1 MRRARDDRVRM
12 SKGEYQ
18 YGRASNG
25 WLIAAAVS
33 LALVAILFVALKR
46 DVQVV
51 ETQGETLT
59 VYCAA
64 GIRKPVEELA
74 KRYEQEHGVIVR
86 LDYGSSGEM
95 EGKLALDL
103 QNGAT
108 RADLYIPADQS
119 FSDRA
124 RDKGLTV
131 ESVPLASFRL
141 TLAVGPGSKHDF
153 TTVDEL
159 LASGV
164 RFAICDELAGVG
176 KKTKEVLSKHGKW
189 EAVKAAAKASFPRV
203 PEAANAVKSSETI
216 AAAFL
221 WDSTARQFGL
231 EQAEMPELADGKA
244 QITANVTAGT
254 DKATQ
259 ALHFARY
266 LSAPEKGNPAFE
278 KHFFAPVSG
287 DSWAERPEIVAY
299 CGGVNR
305 NALEKTIAEFEERE
319 GCTIK
324 TTYAGCGTI
333 VGNIEAGRFTMPDT
347 FMTCDASYMTMVQDD
362 FLGAEDVSSTK
373 IVMLVRKGNPKGI
386 KELGDLTK
394 EGVSIGTTEPRH
406 STLGAL
412 SWKMF
417 EETGIKAT
425 LEKKKSVVVTTPTAH
440 ELILQMEG
448 HTKLDVALVYEANCQ
463 RLTDNFEL
471 IPIDLPLAKA
481 VQNIAVSKG
490 SRFPHLTGRLMEA
503 VLSAQSKERFLQNGF
518 SWEAR

>member
-1 MRRARDDRVRM
+1 MSSDD
-12 SKGEYQ
+12 YQ

-33 LALVAILFVALKR
+33 VALVAVLFLALKR
-46 DVQVV
+46 DVRVV

-74 KRYEQEHGVIVR
+74 KLYEQEFGLTVR

-124 RDKGLTV
+124 GDKGLTA
-131 ESVPLASFRL
+131 ESVPLASFTL
-141 TLAVGPGSKHDF
+141 TLAVRPDSKHDF

-159 LASGV
+159 LASGAG
-164 RFAICDELAGVG
+164 FAVCDELAGVG
-176 KKTKEVLSKHGKW
+176 KKTKEVLSKSGKW
-189 EAVKAAAKASFPRV
+189 EVVKAAAKASFPRV

-216 AAAFL
+216 EAAFL
-221 WDSTARQFGL
+221 WDSTAKQFGL
-231 EQAEMPELADGKA
+231 GQAEIPELADGRA
-244 QITANVTAGT
+244 LITANVTAAT
-254 DKATQ
+254 AKATR

-266 LSAPEKGNPAFE
+266 LSSPEKGNPVFQ
-278 KHFFAPVSG
+278 KHFFVPVPG
-287 DSWAERPEIVAY
+287 DAWTEHPEIVAY

-305 NALEKTIAEFEERE
+305 NALEETIAEFEKRE

-333 VGNIEAGRFTMPDT
+333 VGNIEAGRFSMPDA
-347 FMTCDASYMTMVQDD
+347 FMTCDASYMTMVQKD
-362 FLGAEDVSSTK
+362 FLGPEDVSSTK

-386 KELGDLTK
+386 KALEDLTK
-394 EGVSIGTTEPRH
+394 DGVSVGTTEPRH

-417 EETGIKAT
+417 EETGIRET
-425 LEKKKSVVVTTPTAH
+425 LERKKSVIVTTPTAH

-463 RLTDNFEL
+463 QLTDNFEL
-471 IPIDLPLAKA
+471 VPIDLPLAKA
-481 VQNIAVSKG
+481 VQNIAVSRG
-490 SRFPHLTGRLMEA
+490 SRFPHLSARLMEA
-503 VLSAQSKERFLQNGF
+503 VLSAQSKERFLENGF
-518 SWEAR
+518 SWEAKGAVDAAE